1 MSSAKWRPFCVAL
14 DVLSFVAW
22 TVLQR
27 GWIFTLAVEL
37 GDRMNNNAVTVGF
50 RDYMITVKSLI

>member
-1 MSSAKWRPFCVAL
+1 MSSAKWGPFCVAL
-14 DVLSFVAW
+14 NVFSFVAW

-27 GWIFTLAVEL
+27 GWISTLAVEM